1 MGSKG
6 DPRVHVVMNLVL
18 SFFFSWVV
26 VAGMDLAGVSEFS
39 WETVGYA
46 TAALF
51 MITWLV
57 VMR

>member
-1 MGSKG
+1 MESKG

-26 VAGMDLAGVSEFS
+26 VAGMALAGVSEFS